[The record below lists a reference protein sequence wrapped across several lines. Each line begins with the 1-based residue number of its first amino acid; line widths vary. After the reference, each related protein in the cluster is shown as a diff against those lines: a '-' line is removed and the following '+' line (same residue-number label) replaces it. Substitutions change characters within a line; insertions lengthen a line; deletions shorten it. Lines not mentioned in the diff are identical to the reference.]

1 MNLNIAN
8 HNALQLPIDF
18 VTERIAFLSRT
29 GAGKSGGMRV
39 LAKEMIRAGQFVVI
53 VSCVLSVASPGHAH
67 LVHHGTNKR
76 APRRPGCWRHQND
89 CEAAEVY
96 LTACN

>member
-1 MNLNIAN
+1 MTLNIAN

-39 LAKEMIRAGQFVVI
+39 LAKEMTRAGQFVVI
-53 VSCVLSVASPGHAH
+53 VSCVLSVASPGHA
-67 LVHHGTNKR
+67 LLLFE
-76 APRRPGCWRHQND
+76 GCSQSG
-89 CEAAEVY
+89 
-96 LTACN
+96 LS